1 MASPRIGSRYVSV
14 QRHDRDVVLTLEL
27 THDLTLGSPRR
38 KRKALGILKRL
49 LRKACTDSLLCSGRT
64 ITASFQEIP
73 GMDLRRLLLRI
84 DAAIDGFRAEKLHP
98 KEVEEVLGIT
108 ALERI
113 RWTKDG
119 RIPQSGTG
127 SFGVGQRSIRFP
139 LHPGDGIAAL
149 AGPAGIVE
157 EWRAIDANMR
167 SHMSVKTEP

>member
-14 QRHDRDVVLTLEL
+14 RRHDRDLVLTLEL

-38 KRKALGILKRL
+38 ERKALGMLKRL
-49 LRKACTDSLLCSGRT
+49 LRKASTASLLCSGRT
-64 ITASFQEIP
+64 ITASLH
-73 GMDLRRLLLRI
+73 GGSGKDLRDLLLRI
-84 DAAIDGFRAEKLHP
+84 DAAIDSFRAEKLHP

-149 AGPAGIVE
+149 AGRAGIVE
-157 EWRAIDANMR
+157 EWRAIDAETR
-167 SHMSVKTEP
+167 SHVSSKPER